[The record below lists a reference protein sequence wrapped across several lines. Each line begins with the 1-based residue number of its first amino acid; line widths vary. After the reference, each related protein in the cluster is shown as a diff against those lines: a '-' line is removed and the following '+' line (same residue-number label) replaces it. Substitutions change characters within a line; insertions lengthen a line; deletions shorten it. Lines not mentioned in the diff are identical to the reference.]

1 MTTTLIQ
8 GGTIIDGTGGPA
20 AAGSLMIDGD
30 RIAAVIPA
38 GQPTPPA
45 AAVLDAHG
53 LAVAPGFID
62 MHSHADWVLPA
73 DDHPEVLH
81 CLVEQG
87 VTTVVAGNCGISP
100 APVTPESIGRIE
112 TLATIA
118 MASPLD
124 YRWRT
129 MAEFRQAV
137 EQGRP
142 LVNLAEL
149 AGHAAL
155 RYAEADTA
163 RGPMTAAAL
172 SRCLDAARRAL
183 DQGACGLSFGLGYD
197 PGMYS
202 PVAEIEAFCRVA
214 AAAGKPVTVH
224 LKALSRLS
232 PCYPLLMPR
241 AHNVQALAEMLGIAR
256 RTGVKLQLSHF
267 IFVGRRS
274 WPTAERCLRMVAD
287 ARRDGVDV
295 MVDAFPFTCGNT
307 TILAPIPY
315 WFLADLPA
323 AYHRPAARLRLR
335 AELAAGFRLVG
346 FGYDDFQVMDAAVP
360 GLEDLDGL
368 RITEVAARWRC
379 SPFAAMLTLAEKSS
393 GATLMLF
400 HTYSGAPGQEA
411 VIEEVLKSDGC
422 LFETDTVVKKT
433 GYPNPAAL
441 GAFPKV
447 LGDFVRRRHLFSL
460 ETAVHRMTGAS
471 AVRFGLTDTGI
482 LAPGKRAD
490 VTIFD
495 PAVVAD
501 TPGAGG
507 RPPGKPVGIRHVFV
521 NGQAV
526 VRDGAMIAGIRAG
539 RVL

>member
-1 MTTTLIQ
+1 MTTTLIR
-8 GGTIIDGTGGPA
+8 GGTIIDGTGRPA
-20 AAGSLMIDGD
+20 VAGSVMIDGG

-38 GQPTPPA
+38 GQPAPTA
-45 AAVLDAHG
+45 AAILEAEG

-73 DDHPEVLH
+73 DDHPAVLR

-100 APVTPESIGRIE
+100 APVTAESIGRIE

-129 MAEFRQAV
+129 MAEFRDAV
-137 EQGRP
+137 ERGRP
-142 LVNLAEL
+142 LVNVAEL

-163 RGPMTAAAL
+163 RGPMTAAEL

-183 DQGACGLSFGLGYD
+183 DEGACGLSFGLGYD

-202 PVAEIEAFCRVA
+202 PVAELEAFCRVA

-241 AHNVQALAEMLGIAR
+241 AHNVQALAEMLDIAR

-274 WPTAERCLRMVAD
+274 WPTAETSLHMVAD
-287 ARRDGVDV
+287 ARRDGLDV

-323 AYHRPAARLRLR
+323 AYRRPAARLRLR
-335 AELAAGFRLVG
+335 AELAAGFRHGDQEERLS
-346 FGYDDFQVMDAAVP
+346 QP
-360 GLEDLDGL
+360 GGPGRL
-368 RITEVAARWRC
+368 
-379 SPFAAMLTLAEKSS
+379 SQ
-393 GATLMLF
+393 GAGRLCT
-400 HTYSGAPGQEA
+400 
-411 VIEEVLKSDGC
+411 
-422 LFETDTVVKKT
+422 
-433 GYPNPAAL
+433 PAASVRPGKRRAPHDRGQCRPL
-441 GAFPKV
+441 RPGRYGDPGAGQTRRCHD
-447 LGDFVRRRHLFSL
+447 LRSGRRRRHP
-460 ETAVHRMTGAS
+460 AHRRPAS
-471 AVRFGLTDTGI
+471 WQTRWDTPRI
-482 LAPGKRAD
+482 CQRPGGGPRRAHDRGCPGRAD
-490 VTIFD
+490 AITGHD
-495 PAVVAD
+495 
-501 TPGAGG
+501 
-507 RPPGKPVGIRHVFV
+507 
-521 NGQAV
+521 
-526 VRDGAMIAGIRAG
+526 
-539 RVL
+539 